1 MNQALYEKDYYLWLK
16 ETVKLLQDGRLSE
29 LDIQNLVD
37 EIDYMAKK
45 QKKAVKSNLIVVIWH
60 LLKYKY
66 QPEKRSRSW
75 ELTLL
80 EHRDRLAEDFTDS
93 PSLKPFFREVFE
105 QCYSQA
111 RKRAA
116 IETELPLDVFP
127 ENCPFT
133 PEQVLNTE
141 YLPN

>member
-1 MNQALYEKDYYLWLK
+1 MNQALYEKDYLWLK
-16 ETVKLLQDGRLSE
+16 ETVKLLQDRRLSE

-75 ELTLL
+75 ELT
-80 EHRDRLAEDFTDS
+80 F
-93 PSLKPFFREVFE
+93 
-105 QCYSQA
+105 YSTTSF
-111 RKRAA
+111 K
-116 IETELPLDVFP
+116 
-127 ENCPFT
+127 
-133 PEQVLNTE
+133 
-141 YLPN
+141 Y